1 MQCYAAGRRRQA
13 SEHRGGHGQRQRAL
27 SGPRLRLARLGGR
40 DSPVLPQP
48 ARAGNVAR
56 HAAPPVHFA
65 IDQTRPPALPACL
78 PACLLCLQHYISYAT
93 LFIICIPT
101 SLYSSC
107 YILNLQKINKYLW
120 QPHILYSSLK

>member
-1 MQCYAAGRRRQA
+1 MQCYAAGRHRQA
-13 SEHRGGHGQRQRAL
+13 RAEQRQRAL

-48 ARAGNVAR
+48 ARAGNVAS
-56 HAAPPVHFA
+56 HAAPRRQCTSLLIKP
-65 IDQTRPPALPACL
+65 DLLPCL
-78 PACLLCLQHYISYAT
+78 PACLHVFSAYNITFPTPTT